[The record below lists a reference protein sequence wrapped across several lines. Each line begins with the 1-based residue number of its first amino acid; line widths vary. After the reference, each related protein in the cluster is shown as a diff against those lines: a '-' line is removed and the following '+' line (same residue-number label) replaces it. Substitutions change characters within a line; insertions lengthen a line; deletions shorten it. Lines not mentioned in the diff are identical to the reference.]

1 MRTNF
6 LRTALAV
13 GAGATLL
20 LSAAAPANAAV
31 TSSATKAV
39 DWLEGQMTANGH
51 KLVSGYTDQD
61 NHFQTFDDAGLTI
74 DGLLGVAAASRAGDT
89 EAQATATWVAGH
101 IDDYVTG
108 SDPGNSLYAGALGKA
123 IVFTFVY
130 DKDTNSIDGHD
141 LEADLRGRM
150 QPNGHFTDKA
160 SDFQT
165 GDPVD
170 YSNGIGDAIDV
181 LALAGTE
188 NGAPAAAV
196 NYLLLQQCPNGGF
209 REVLADTK
217 CTDDTKASADA
228 TSFALMALTVVDE
241 SNAVD
246 AAIDSGVGYLDGAQG
261 SSGAFKGAG
270 GDSANST
277 GLASSALRGLGD
289 APRANKG
296 ATFVKSVQLTSGD
309 NNGAILG
316 DKESYDDAAANGL
329 DAQGKTLAARAT
341 AQAVLAL
348 GLPMYPL
355 IGIAAPVEPSTTI
368 TLSSNS
374 VPQGGTVTVTG
385 NGFATGEKVKVT
397 VASDPVVVGEPVAGD
412 SGVASQSFVMP
423 ASVSP
428 GSHTV
433 TLLGETSGV
442 TISAPLTVTAAPAA
456 GGTTSTTPTP
466 VKSSIVRTGNDT
478 TDQAQI
484 AFGLLAAGA
493 ALMLTTRRRRIVY
506 PFQK

>member
-1 MRTNF
+1 M
-6 LRTALAV
+6 
-13 GAGATLL
+13 
-20 LSAAAPANAAV
+20 LSAASPANAAA
-31 TSSATKAV
+31 TPTATKAV

-51 KLVSGYTDQD
+51 KLVSGFTDQD

-74 DGLLGVAAASRAGDT
+74 DGLLAIASAGRAADA
-89 EAQATATWVAGH
+89 EAQATATWVAGN

-108 SDPGNSLYAGALGKA
+108 QDPGKSLYAGALGKA
-123 IVFTFVY
+123 IVFTLVY

-160 SDFQT
+160 TDFQT
-165 GDPVD
+165 GDPAD
-170 YSNGIGDAIDV
+170 YSNGIGDALDV
-181 LALAGTE
+181 LALAGTD
-188 NGAPAAAV
+188 NGAPAASV

-209 REVLADTK
+209 REALGDTK

-228 TSFALMALTVVDE
+228 TSFALMALGVVDE
-241 SNAVD
+241 ASAVD
-246 AAIDSGVGYLDGAQG
+246 AAIDAGVGYLDGAQG
-261 SSGAFKGAG
+261 SNGAFKAATN
-270 GDSANST
+270 DSANST
-277 GLASSALRGLGD
+277 GLASSVLRGYGD

-296 ATFVKSVQLTSGD
+296 AGFVKTLQLTSGD

-316 DKESYDDAAANGL
+316 DKESYDDAVANGL

-341 AQAVLAL
+341 SQAVLAL

-355 IGIAAPVEPSTTI
+355 IGEAAPVEPSTTI
-368 TLSSNS
+368 ALSSNS
-374 VPQGGTVTVTG
+374 VPTGGTVTVTG
-385 NGFATGEKVKVT
+385 NGFASGEKVKVT

-412 SGVASQSFVMP
+412 SGVASQSFVLP
-423 ASVSP
+423 ASVGA

-442 TISAPLTVTAAPAA
+442 TISAPLTVTAAQTAST
-456 GGTTSTTPTP
+456 TTSTT
-466 VKSSIVRTGNDT
+466 VKPSIVRTGSDT

-484 AFGLLAAGA
+484 AVGLVATGA
-493 ALMLTTRRRRIVY
+493 ALLLATRRRRIIY